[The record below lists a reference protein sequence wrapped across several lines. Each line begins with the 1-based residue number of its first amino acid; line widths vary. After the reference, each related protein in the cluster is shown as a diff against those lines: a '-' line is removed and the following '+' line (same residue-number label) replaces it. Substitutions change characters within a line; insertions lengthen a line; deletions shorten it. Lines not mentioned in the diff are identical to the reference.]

1 MQTNRPTILARTA
14 AGALLVAACSGRS
27 HVTHETGD
35 APTSAAAAPA
45 ASAEGAA
52 SAPAA
57 PLAPIAPAEEHVF
70 SARDLL
76 AFARISDPQVSP
88 DGRQVAFVVRN
99 TDLAGNRGR
108 TDVWL
113 AGVDG
118 GAPLIVAEHPE
129 ADSSPRWSPDGR
141 TIYFLS
147 RRGGSSQVWAVGAD
161 GGVPRQVTSS
171 PVPVTSFV
179 VSPDGRR
186 LAFTA
191 DVDPK
196 CGDLACSA
204 APKEPGEGSGKVY
217 EQLFARHW
225 DAWKDGRRA
234 HLFVAPVEGGAPVD
248 VTRGMDADVP
258 SKPFGGSEEIAFTP
272 DGAALVF
279 AARDVGREEAWS
291 TNFDLF
297 VAPIAG
303 DAPPRRL
310 TDNPAWD
317 TRPLFSR
324 DGKTLI
330 YLAMSRP
337 GFEADRFRIM
347 ARPWPEGEARE
358 VAPGWDR
365 SPHDLIVA
373 ADGASLL
380 ATADDLGHGAL
391 FSIDLASG
399 AARRLVG
406 DGYVSAPQVAGDR
419 LVFLRDDLRA
429 PAELFSSDASGGDL
443 RPLTRVNAGLLAR
456 VRTGEAEQFSFPG
469 WKGETVYAW
478 LVKPVDFDPAK
489 KYPLALLIHGGPQ
502 GSFGNHFHY
511 RWNPQFYAGR
521 GYAALMIDFHGSTG
535 YGQAFTDAISDDWGG
550 KPLVDLQQGLAAAL
564 ARYPWI
570 DGERA
575 CALGAS
581 YGGFMINWIAGNW
594 PDRFRCLVNHDGI
607 FDNRMM
613 YYATEE
619 LWFPE
624 WEHRGPY
631 WQNVAGHER
640 HNPVHHV
647 ARWKTP
653 MLVIHGSLDYRI
665 PETQGIA
672 AFTAMQR
679 RGVPSR
685 LVIFPDENHWVLG
698 PANSLQW
705 HEEVGRWLDAWLAAK
720 DGGGAG

>member
-1 MQTNRPTILARTA
+1 MQTTLLRRAAVAAAALA
-14 AGALLVAACSGRS
+14 AACSTRNDMSRGSCER
-27 HVTHETGD
+27 EG
-35 APTSAAAAPA
+35 APSSAAPA
-45 ASAEGAA
+45 P

-57 PLAPIAPAEEHVF
+57 PTAEGVADAAPVAIAPVEEHAF

-88 DGRQVAFVVRN
+88 SGRQVAFVVRR
-99 TDLAGNRGR
+99 TDLAAKRGR
-108 TDVWL
+108 TDIWL
-113 AGVDG
+113 MGTDG
-118 GAPLIVAEHPE
+118 SAAVTVAEHPE
-129 ADSSPRWSPDGR
+129 ADLSPRWSPDGR

-147 RRGGSSQVWAVGAD
+147 KRSGSMQVWAAPAD
-161 GGVPRQVTSS
+161 GGEARAVTAT
-171 PVPVTSFV
+171 PGGVGAFA
-179 VSPDGRR
+179 VSPDGRH
-186 LAFTA
+186 LAVTA
-191 DVDPK
+191 EVDPR
-196 CGDLACSA
+196 CGAHECPGDGA
-204 APKEPGEGSGKVY
+204 AAGGSGRVY
-217 EQLFARHW
+217 DRLFARHW
-225 DAWKDGRRA
+225 DAWKDGRRS
-234 HLFVAPVEGGAPVD
+234 HLLVVPAQGGAAID
-248 VTRGMDADVP
+248 VTAGMDADVP
-258 SKPFGGSEEIAFTP
+258 SKPFGGAEEIAFTP
-272 DGAALVF
+272 DGQGLIF

-297 VAPIAG
+297 YAPIDG
-303 DAPPRRL
+303 GSPPRRL

-317 TRPLFSR
+317 TRPIFSPDGRTLF
-324 DGKTLI
+324 
-330 YLAMSRP
+330 YLAMTRP

-347 ARPWPEGEARE
+347 ARPWPEGADRE
-358 VAPGWDR
+358 VAPAWDR
-365 SPHDLIVA
+365 SPRDVIVGP
-373 ADGASLL
+373 DGATLYV
-380 ATADDLGHGAL
+380 TADDLGHSPL
-391 FSIDLASG
+391 FAIDAATG

-406 DGYVSAPQVAGDR
+406 DGFVASPQVAGDR

-429 PAELFSSDASGGDL
+429 PAELESAALDGGDR
-443 RPLTRVNAGLLAR
+443 RPLTRINAELLAR
-456 VRTGEAEQFSFPG
+456 VRMGEAEQFTFKG
-469 WKGETVYAW
+469 WKGEEVRAW
-478 LVKPVDFDPAK
+478 LVKPVDFDPARR
-489 KYPLALLIHGGPQ
+489 YPLALLIHGGPQ

-535 YGQAFTDAISDDWGG
+535 YGQAFTDSISDDWGG
-550 KPLVDLQQGLAAAL
+550 KPLVDLQEGVKAAL

-581 YGGFMINWIAGNW
+581 YGGFMINWIAGLW
-594 PDRFRCLVNHDGI
+594 PDRFRCLVNHDGV

-631 WQNVAGHER
+631 WQNVAGHEK

-647 ARWKTP
+647 AAWRTP

-672 AFTAMQR
+672 AFTALQR
-679 RGVPSR
+679 RGIPSR
-685 LVIFPDENHWVLG
+685 LVVFPDENHWVLG

-705 HEEVGRWLDAWLAAK
+705 HDEVGAWLDRWLK
-720 DGGGAG
+720 GQVDG